1 MFLPELVNSHT
12 ICYSVYMTF
21 AGNNNN
27 CTIPASENIDTDQ
40 RFMNTYIH
48 SLICYC
54 ITFRKFYQKENP
66 LSLKNKKNAKISIFI
81 SFKLNFQQLL
91 VLLTDETEVHVF
103 NE

>member
-21 AGNNNN
+21 AGSNNN

-48 SLICYC
+48 SLICSFC
-54 ITFRKFYQKENP
+54 NFSEILSKKTP

-81 SFKLNFQQLL
+81 SFQLNFQQLL
-91 VLLTDETEVHVF
+91 VLLTEETEVHVL